1 MPQLISAPTVIPAAG
16 NKPKVIEEFV
26 GRVNSGDA
34 AVSIARMRS
43 PAGWVEPFQTP
54 EFDEYTVVLAGSL
67 RVESNGEVLAFYFN
81 RAFHAKKSLHYFQG
95 QYGAAVPLPD
105 CLRGTAGIVRTD
117 VFQCLN
123 FVESLVKAVK

>member
-1 MPQLISAPTVIPAAG
+1 MSEAKKKAFLKQIKPVLSILKKSVSNKTALLDSA
-16 NKPKVIEEFV
+16 
-26 GRVNSGDA
+26 
-34 AVSIARMRS
+34 
-43 PAGWVEPFQTP
+43 
-54 EFDEYTVVLAGSL
+54 